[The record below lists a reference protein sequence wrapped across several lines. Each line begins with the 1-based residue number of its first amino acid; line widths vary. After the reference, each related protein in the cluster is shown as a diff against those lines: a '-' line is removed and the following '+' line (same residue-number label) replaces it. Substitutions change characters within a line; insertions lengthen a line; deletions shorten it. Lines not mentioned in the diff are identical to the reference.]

1 MFIVTGTITLLSR
14 LVGGVAS
21 SMLGWATLLLFGR
34 VPQAKQRLLDLMALC
49 AVGWLLC
56 VVALLSPAF
65 EHLIVVSVPDT
76 GLIDLT
82 WIGFALFLGA
92 FALPLGVGAATVL
105 LADERRPLHALGHLL
120 RGYPLTVVL
129 LAVIVFLAA
138 WGIARSIRSAR
149 RGWTSL
155 HLPMM
160 VKRDGYPD
168 VVDDVAAA
176 LEEAGLDVDRTT
188 APPWFVLPPK
198 VLALVGGLTT
208 VGLVPDE
215 LVSFQRD
222 DLRILVY
229 PSDVALIGRSEY
241 VARARTALI
250 RRMAFTKAYLTS
262 SKEAEKVEDALRRL
276 AERNASTAA
285 EFAEV
290 DDVLEGLE
298 VAYED
303 WETLYR
309 LRLQVEHEARSR
321 SAAALA
327 RRAS

>member
-1 MFIVTGTITLLSR
+1 MFLVTGAITLLSR

-21 SMLGWATLLLFGR
+21 STLGWVTLLMFGR
-34 VPQAKQRLLDLMALC
+34 VPKAKQKLLDLMALC

-56 VVALLSPAF
+56 MIALLSPGF
-65 EHLIVVSVPDT
+65 EHLIVTSVPQT
-76 GLIDLT
+76 ALIDLT

-92 FALPLGVGAATVL
+92 FVLPLGVGAATVL

-129 LAVIVFLAA
+129 LAVILLLAA
-138 WGIARSIRSAR
+138 WGIARSIRCAR

-160 VKRDGYPD
+160 VKRDGYPE
-168 VVDDVAAA
+168 VVDDLAAA
-176 LEEAGLDVDRTT
+176 LAQAGLDLERTT
-188 APPWFVLPPK
+188 APPWFVIPPK
-198 VLALVGGLTT
+198 VLALVGGLTG

-215 LVSFQRD
+215 LVSLQRD

-229 PSDVALIGRSEY
+229 PSDIALIGRADH
-241 VARARTALI
+241 VARARTALV
-250 RRMAFTKAYLTS
+250 RRLAFTKVYLTA
-262 SKEAEKVEDALRRL
+262 SKESEQVEDALRRL
-276 AERNASTAA
+276 AERHASTAV

-290 DDVLEGLE
+290 DDVLEGLD

-309 LRLQVEHEARSR
+309 LRLQVQHEARSG
-321 SAAALA
+321 SAMLV

>member
-21 SMLGWATLLLFGR
+21 STLGWATLLLFGR
-34 VPQAKQRLLDLMALC
+34 VARAKQRLLDLMALC

-56 VVALLSPAF
+56 VIALLSPAF

-92 FALPLGVGAATVL
+92 FALPLGVGAATLL
-105 LADERRPLHALGHLL
+105 LADERRPVHALGHLL
-120 RGYPLTVVL
+120 RGYPLTIVL

-160 VKRDGYPD
+160 VKRDGYPE
-168 VVDDVAAA
+168 VVDDLAAA
-176 LEEAGLDVDRTT
+176 LEEAGLDVERTA
-188 APPWFVLPPK
+188 APPWFVIPPK
-198 VLALVGGLTT
+198 VLALVGGLTAA
-208 VGLVPDE
+208 GLVPDE

-229 PSDVALIGRSEY
+229 PSDVALIGRTEH
-241 VARARTALI
+241 VARARTALV
-250 RRMAFTKAYLTS
+250 RRLAFTKAYLTA
-262 SKEAEKVEDALRRL
+262 SKEAEQVEDALRRL
-276 AERNASTAA
+276 AERNASTAV

-290 DDVLEGLE
+290 DDILEGLD